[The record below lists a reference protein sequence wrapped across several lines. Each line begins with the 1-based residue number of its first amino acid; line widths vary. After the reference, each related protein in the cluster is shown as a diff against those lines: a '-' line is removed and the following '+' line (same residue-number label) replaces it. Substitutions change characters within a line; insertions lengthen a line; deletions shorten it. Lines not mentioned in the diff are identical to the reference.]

1 MLLVAIFSF
10 PVFCLFELYRNHKA
24 CSYHR
29 DLEQVAMNKLI
40 EIAYKK
46 LLVMFFILF
55 SFLSVCFWIFFF
67 YMWTGIIVVPEVSN
81 SFDFSC
87 WCQGLL

>member
-1 MLLVAIFSF
+1 MLMVAIFSF

-29 DLEQVAMNKLI
+29 DMEQVAMNKLI

-55 SFLSVCFWIFFF
+55 SFFLYVFGFFLF
-67 YMWTGIIVVPEVSN
+67 LYVDRYYCCP
-81 SFDFSC
+81 
-87 WCQGLL
+87 